1 MLDNWHFIA
10 AVAFVSSSMLGCTG
24 LIETED
30 PSGTQSPGVGSGNQ
44 GTGSGTANGNG
55 SGTTDPQTGAVRE
68 KPTQFALPANFPVLL
83 PFEVRMAR
91 LSSVVGLDYSHP
103 AFELMRKNATQLGD
117 YDFAN
122 GLEPDNTWTA
132 LKISL
137 WMQALK
143 PICASPE
150 MRVLYPSLPES
161 LFGTE
166 LWQML
171 EENSCRKVF
180 NVIHLIYQA
189 RAFQTHFKD
198 YEFSLETMRE
208 HWRAGYDDTRASLAQ
223 PDFLARPRGEHGVA
237 THDIHRVTPSVS
249 EG

>member
-161 LFGTE
+161 LGPMMEAAYGRSITN
-166 LWQML
+166 QDTADM
-171 EENSCRKVF
+171 S
-180 NVIHLIYQA
+180 A
-189 RAFQTHFKD
+189 
-198 YEFSLETMRE
+198 SLEGLALTPESRTQTTCLAVLSSLE
-208 HWRAGYDDTRASLAQ
+208 FLAQ
-223 PDFLARPRGEHGVA
+223 
-237 THDIHRVTPSVS
+237 
-249 EG
+249 